1 MALHPYYQAAIEV
14 LKRIEETQ
22 ASVMDAAAQA
32 VFLSLKE
39 GGVLNVFA
47 TGHSSLVAQE
57 AFHRAG
63 GLVPVNPI
71 LEPFLS
77 PLISPRKSGGLERIA
92 EIAAVLMDYYQLLSG
107 EVLIII
113 SNSGINSLAVEMGL
127 AAKRKGLTLVAITSL
142 AHSRGVDSRHI
153 SGNKLYQIAD
163 PVIDNCGQLG
173 DAALSY
179 PELSEKIAPT
189 STLAGIFIINRIV
202 CQVVEAYLSQGLV
215 PPVYL
220 SANIPGGQEHNRN
233 LEQQYRERIKLL

>member
-14 LKRIEETQ
+14 LRRIEETQ

-77 PLISPRKSGGLERIA
+77 PLISPRKSGGLEKIA
-92 EIAAVLMDYYQLLSG
+92 EIAAVLMDYQDG
-107 EVLIII
+107 
-113 SNSGINSLAVEMGL
+113 
-127 AAKRKGLTLVAITSL
+127 
-142 AHSRGVDSRHI
+142 
-153 SGNKLYQIAD
+153 
-163 PVIDNCGQLG
+163 GQLS
-173 DAALSY
+173 LHVCR
-179 PELSEKIAPT
+179 PT
-189 STLAGIFIINRIV
+189 QVPTHLPGTLWRRIFKR
-202 CQVVEAYLSQGLV
+202 LGL
-215 PPVYL
+215 
-220 SANIPGGQEHNRN
+220 
-233 LEQQYRERIKLL
+233 